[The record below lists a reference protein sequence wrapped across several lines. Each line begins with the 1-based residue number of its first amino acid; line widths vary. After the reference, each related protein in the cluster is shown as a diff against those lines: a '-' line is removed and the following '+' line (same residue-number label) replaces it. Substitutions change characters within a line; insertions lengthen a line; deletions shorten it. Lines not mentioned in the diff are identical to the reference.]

1 MIEMQGVTKQYR
13 GDGNEIVTAVD
24 NVSLSI
30 SRGELVVLTGDSGS
44 GKTSLL
50 SILGALSRPTSG
62 LVRIL
67 GRELT
72 GCSGTELAR
81 VRRQIGF
88 VFQTFSLLSRLP
100 AWENVTYPLIPL
112 GVSRARRFALAGQ
125 VLERVGLQRKMSS
138 RPEQLS
144 GGELQRVAVARALA
158 GSPQIL
164 LADEPTSN
172 LDARAAEQL
181 IEIFREAHEQG
192 TTIVL
197 STHDGRLMSLGTRV
211 FEMQAGQLRCV

>member
-1 MIEMQGVTKQYR
+1 MIETQGVTKQYR

-30 SRGELVVLTGDSGS
+30 SRGELAVLTGDSGS

-112 GVSRARRFALAGQ
+112 GVSRARRFELAGQ

-144 GGELQRVAVARALA
+144 GGELQRVAVARSLA

-172 LDARAAEQL
+172 LDTRAAEQL

-197 STHDGRLMSLGTRV
+197 STHDARLVSLGTRV